1 MALFDFFTRK
11 TAEPATVLPVL
22 PEEIY
27 RTGVLGL
34 QDVIAPH
41 ALKISPRELDLGE
54 KIARTFFVISYPRF
68 LTTGWFAPIINMD
81 KVLDVSIYIHPMD
94 TNEMLRKFQ
103 KKVAE
108 VQSQIATR
116 EEKGMVRDPILD
128 TAYADLEKLRD
139 SLQQAQER
147 IFEVGLYLTIYGS
160 TREDIDKVE
169 SEIRS
174 ILESRLVYIRPALF
188 QQEQGFRSV
197 LPLATDELNVHTKLN
212 SAPLSSI
219 FPFISFD
226 LTSDRGILYGIN
238 RHNSSLILF
247 DRFSLENYNSVT
259 FAKSGAGKSIFV
271 KERVLMRDRGVVRN
285 VEIGLYIDALIR
297 KHGATQIDE
306 ELEGVIDP
314 DVEVFSFDKHM
325 KGRWSKVS
333 VAARKDATDTY
344 YTFTTKSGREIT
356 TTADHNML
364 VLRDGR
370 VVAAKSEDV
379 KEGEYIP
386 LPRSITVAATQTLT
400 PMSPDLGA
408 LLGWIAAEGS
418 TTDRSIIISNE
429 DPEGLADIKRCC
441 AALSLRHGSHPRWI
455 AIYSSAF
462 RDYVHGI
469 RGAGLSHKKHVAGPI
484 FDAPREAVAAYLRAY
499 FEGDGGVD
507 GAAVTALSKSRALI
521 SDLSYLC
528 YYFGIIVRI
537 HRRQKTYAKTGRKR
551 TFWQMSISGQDNLRK
566 FQEHIG
572 FISTRKKE
580 ALARLTTKV
589 ENTNCDIVP
598 GLQPLAQELAGLF
611 DTQLSD
617 ISDFSALKQGHDLS
631 PKRLG
636 KLVEMMEARVQRF
649 KDLYPFMQKL
659 QDLPTVEAI
668 VKKADEDRELNRT
681 LIEKLSSSWFTVKQG
696 MPPRTKNA
704 LKIFETAGVDAPK
717 TVDDL
722 KGMISEGVERVNVH
736 ANGFDEYLARTLNGT
751 RDNSSYELLR
761 TAAQFIVH
769 EYHRTLQNL
778 NRVEEIV
785 ATFKTLANAD
795 LFWDPIVSI
804 VKKPNKKDKYVY
816 DLTVDDEVF
825 LAGHGGM
832 FVHNSYTTKLE
843 ILRSLMFDTEVI
855 VIDPE
860 REYEYL
866 AETVGGRYF
875 NISLSSEHHINPFDL
890 PIPREDESPGDILR
904 NNIITLVGLF
914 RIMLGGLTPEE
925 DAVIDRA
932 ITETY
937 ALKDITAEANFAS
950 VEPPLLSDFELV
962 LSGME
967 GSDSLVAR
975 LSKYTKGTWSGFM
988 NRPTNVDMNK
998 KLVVFSVRDMEDD
1011 LKPVA
1016 MYIIT
1021 HHIWNTVRKEL
1032 RKRLLVID
1040 EAWWMM
1046 KSQDTASFLFGIA
1059 KRGRK
1064 YYLGLSTITQ
1074 DVNDFLT
1081 SPYGTAMITNSSI
1094 QILLRQSPTSVD
1106 LVQQTFKLS
1115 DEEKYL
1121 LLESDVGEGIFF
1133 AGLKHVAIKVIASYT
1148 EDQIITSDP
1157 SQILAIKKA
1166 KQELA
1171 RSSELDAEQAFAAP
1185 ERTQVSSAAATLQAA
1200 ALKEMSGVPQQA
1212 ASESLPEIAPG
1223 PSPLPPQSIPTPAP
1237 TPIQSFSPPTTP
1249 PSSSALS
1256 ASTPLEP
1263 PPSAPIIP
1271 PQTPLPPGPQ
1281 PL

>member
-1 MALFDFFTRK
+1 MALLDLFKRS
-11 TAEPATVLPVL
+11 APEPATVLPVL

-81 KVLDVSIYIHPMD
+81 KVLDVSIFIHPMD

-116 EEKGMVRDPILD
+116 EEKGMVRDPMLD
-128 TAYADLEKLRD
+128 TAYQDLEKLRD

-160 TREDIDKVE
+160 TREEIDKIE

-226 LTSDRGILYGIN
+226 LTSNRGILFGIN

-259 FAKSGAGKSIFV
+259 FAKSGAGKSV
-271 KERVLMRDRGVVRN
+271 LYNEHVLVSKDGLVSQERIGPL
-285 VEIGLYIDALIR
+285 VEKLIR
-297 KHGATQIDE
+297 KHGCAKIDE

-314 DVEVFSFDKHM
+314 GLEVFSFDRQM
-325 KGRWSKVS
+325 RGRWSKVS
-333 VAARKDATDTY
+333 VAARKDAPDTS
-344 YTFTTKSGREIT
+344 YTFKTKSGREIA

-364 VLRDGR
+364 VLRDGK
-370 VVAAKSEDV
+370 VIATKSEEI

-386 LPRSITVAATQTLT
+386 LPRSVHLT
-400 PMSPDLGA
+400 PSSRQKFILKQPMTKEFGS
-408 LLGWIAAEGS
+408 LLGWIASEG
-418 TTDRSIIISNE
+418 TVTKRSVLISNIDAE
-429 DPEGLADIKRCC
+429 CLAHIEHSGR
-441 AALSLRHGSHPRWI
+441 AAGFNPR
-455 AIYSSAF
+455 
-462 RDYVHGI
+462 RYV
-469 RGAGLSHKKHVAGPI
+469 RHVAINNTELCRRLNELGAVGNSKTKRVAD
-484 FDAPREAVAAYLRAY
+484 FLFAAQREMIAAYLQAY
-499 FEGDGGVD
+499 FEGDGGVENHD
-507 GAAVTALSKSRALI
+507 ISALSKSKELI
-521 SDLSYLC
+521 SGLSYLL
-528 YYFGIIVRI
+528 YYFGIIARI
-537 HRRQKTYAKTGRKR
+537 QKRRKKYAKTGRKR
-551 TFWQMSISGQDNLRK
+551 TFWQLRISGQDNIRK

-572 FISTRKKE
+572 FVSTRKKE
-580 ALARLTTKV
+580 LLTKIASKKG
-589 ENTNCDIVP
+589 NTNCDIVP
-598 GLQPLAQELAGLF
+598 GLRPLAKELETLF
-611 DTQLSD
+611 DSQLSD

-636 KLVEMMEARVQRF
+636 TLAEKMEARVQRF
-649 KDLYPFMQKL
+649 KDLHPFVQKL

-668 VKKADEDRELNRT
+668 IKKADENRELNRK
-681 LIEKLSSSWFTVKQG
+681 LIETLSSSWFTVKQG
-696 MPPRTKNA
+696 TPPRTKNA
-704 LKIFETAGVDAPK
+704 LAIFAAAGVEAPQS
-717 TVDDL
+717 VDDL
-722 KGMISEGVERVNVH
+722 KGMISDGVGALRIP
-736 ANGFDEYLARTLNGT
+736 ANSFDGYLPRTLHGT

-761 TAAQFIVH
+761 TAAEFITH

-778 NRVEEIV
+778 NRVEEII

-804 VKKPNKKDKYVY
+804 EKKANKKDKYVY

-832 FVHNSYTTKLE
+832 FVHNSYMTKLE

-890 PIPREDESPGDILR
+890 AIPREDENPGDILR

-925 DAVIDRA
+925 DAVIDKA

-937 ALKDITAEANFAS
+937 ALKDITAEANFAL

-962 LSGME
+962 LAGME
-967 GSDSLVAR
+967 GSESLVNR

-998 KLVVFSVRDMEDD
+998 RLVVFSVRDMEDD

-1046 KSQDTASFLFGIA
+1046 RSEDTASFLFSIA

-1064 YYLGLSTITQ
+1064 YYLGISTITQ
-1074 DVNDFLT
+1074 DVSDFLN
-1081 SPYGTAMITNSSI
+1081 SPYGIPMITNSSI

-1106 LVQQTFKLS
+1106 LVQSTFKLS

-1133 AGLKHVAIKVIASYT
+1133 AGLKHVAVKVIASYT

-1171 RSSELDAEQAFAAP
+1171 ANTENPEANVTAAVSPLRPQLAPKTAEAASILGAQLNERAEVLVAKPAQVAAP
-1185 ERTQVSSAAATLQAA
+1185 QPVPAPAAPAA
-1200 ALKEMSGVPQQA
+1200 V
-1212 ASESLPEIAPG
+1212 ASTFAPTPP
-1223 PSPLPPQSIPTPAP
+1223 PSPTPAP
-1237 TPIQSFSPPTTP
+1237 P
-1249 PSSSALS
+1249 
-1256 ASTPLEP
+1256 
-1263 PPSAPIIP
+1263 
-1271 PQTPLPPGPQ
+1271 PLPPEANPDR
-1281 PL
+1281 PI

>member
-1 MALFDFFTRK
+1 MALLDLLRK
-11 TAEPATVLPVL
+11 KQEDVPVLPVL
-22 PEEIY
+22 PDEIY
-27 RTGVLGL
+27 KSGVLEL

-41 ALKISPRELDLGE
+41 ALKVNPRELDLGE

-81 KVLDVSIYIHPMD
+81 KVIDISIFIHPMD

-108 VQSQIATR
+108 VQSQISTR
-116 EEKGMVRDPILD
+116 EEKGMVRDPMLD
-128 TAYADLEKLRD
+128 TAYSDLEKLRD

-147 IFEVGLYLTIYGS
+147 LFEVGIYITIYGG
-160 TREDIDKVE
+160 TREEVDKTE

-259 FAKSGAGKSIFV
+259 FAKSGAGKSY
-271 KERVLMRDRGVVRN
+271 M
-285 VEIGLYIDALIR
+285 
-297 KHGATQIDE
+297 
-306 ELEGVIDP
+306 
-314 DVEVFSFDKHM
+314 
-325 KGRWSKVS
+325 
-333 VAARKDATDTY
+333 
-344 YTFTTKSGREIT
+344 
-356 TTADHNML
+356 
-364 VLRDGR
+364 
-370 VVAAKSEDV
+370 
-379 KEGEYIP
+379 
-386 LPRSITVAATQTLT
+386 
-400 PMSPDLGA
+400 
-408 LLGWIAAEGS
+408 
-418 TTDRSIIISNE
+418 
-429 DPEGLADIKRCC
+429 
-441 AALSLRHGSHPRWI
+441 
-455 AIYSSAF
+455 
-462 RDYVHGI
+462 
-469 RGAGLSHKKHVAGPI
+469 
-484 FDAPREAVAAYLRAY
+484 
-499 FEGDGGVD
+499 
-507 GAAVTALSKSRALI
+507 
-521 SDLSYLC
+521 
-528 YYFGIIVRI
+528 
-537 HRRQKTYAKTGRKR
+537 
-551 TFWQMSISGQDNLRK
+551 
-566 FQEHIG
+566 
-572 FISTRKKE
+572 
-580 ALARLTTKV
+580 
-589 ENTNCDIVP
+589 
-598 GLQPLAQELAGLF
+598 
-611 DTQLSD
+611 
-617 ISDFSALKQGHDLS
+617 
-631 PKRLG
+631 
-636 KLVEMMEARVQRF
+636 
-649 KDLYPFMQKL
+649 
-659 QDLPTVEAI
+659 
-668 VKKADEDRELNRT
+668 
-681 LIEKLSSSWFTVKQG
+681 
-696 MPPRTKNA
+696 
-704 LKIFETAGVDAPK
+704 
-717 TVDDL
+717 
-722 KGMISEGVERVNVH
+722 
-736 ANGFDEYLARTLNGT
+736 
-751 RDNSSYELLR
+751 
-761 TAAQFIVH
+761 
-769 EYHRTLQNL
+769 
-778 NRVEEIV
+778 
-785 ATFKTLANAD
+785 
-795 LFWDPIVSI
+795 
-804 VKKPNKKDKYVY
+804 
-816 DLTVDDEVF
+816 
-825 LAGHGGM
+825 
-832 FVHNSYTTKLE
+832 TKLE

-890 PIPREDESPGDILR
+890 AIPREDENPGDVLR

-925 DAVIDRA
+925 DAIIDKA

-937 ALKDITAEANFAS
+937 ALKDITADANFAS

-967 GSDSLVAR
+967 GSDSLVQR

-1021 HHIWNTVRKEL
+1021 HHIWNMVRKEL

-1046 KSQDTASFLFGIA
+1046 RSEDTASFLFSIA

-1064 YYLGLSTITQ
+1064 YYLGISTITQ
-1074 DVNDFLT
+1074 DVSDFLN
-1081 SPYGTAMITNSSI
+1081 SPYGVPMITNSSI

-1133 AGLKHVAIKVIASYT
+1133 AGLKHVAVKVIASYT

-1166 KQELA
+1166 KQD
-1171 RSSELDAEQAFAAP
+1171 LDAIDETNPERYKQPSPAQTAEAAAVAAASNMKSQAAP
-1185 ERTQVSSAAATLQAA
+1185 GTAV
-1200 ALKEMSGVPQQA
+1200 
-1212 ASESLPEIAPG
+1212 
-1223 PSPLPPQSIPTPAP
+1223 
-1237 TPIQSFSPPTTP
+1237 
-1249 PSSSALS
+1249 
-1256 ASTPLEP
+1256 
-1263 PPSAPIIP
+1263 
-1271 PQTPLPPGPQ
+1271 
-1281 PL
+1281 